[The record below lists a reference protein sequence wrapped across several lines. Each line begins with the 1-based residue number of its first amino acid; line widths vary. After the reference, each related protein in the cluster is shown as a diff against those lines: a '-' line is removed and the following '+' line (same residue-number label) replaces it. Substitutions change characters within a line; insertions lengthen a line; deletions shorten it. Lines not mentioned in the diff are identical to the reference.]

1 MKMLVIADDFTGAN
15 DTGVQ
20 LAKKGARTDV
30 LLCEKPLKEKS
41 SRSHKPDVLVV
52 NTESRAVTAAQA
64 AERVTR
70 AIKEQTS
77 AQTSKLQIYKKIDS
91 TFRGNVGAEVEA
103 ALKASGAK
111 IALVAPAI
119 PAAGRVTLD
128 GICLVNRI
136 PLMETEFAS
145 DPKTPIKSSR
155 IKDVLA
161 EQTSLPIYE
170 VNIAQVR
177 SSTLTETLNKLAQGL
192 ECIAVLDAEVESDL
206 SAIADALAELTQPYL
221 LVGAAG
227 LAGALPSSLY
237 LKDRQRLPVLVVA
250 GSMSEA
256 TRKQIIYAQREKA
269 LSIVDVDVEQLL
281 QPDNRSV
288 MNQIIQQAA
297 EVLREHKH
305 CVLRTCRDEAARLMI
320 DQLCDRYQYSR
331 QQLGEKI
338 SSTLGAITLELLAL
352 SQIGGLFLTG
362 GDIAIAVARALN
374 AEGYRISGEVSPC
387 IPCGSFVNS
396 EIDDLPVI
404 TKAGGFG
411 ADSALSDAIF
421 FIEELY
427 HGK

>member
-30 LLCEKPLKEKS
+30 LLHEKPLRNPKS
-41 SRSHKPDVLVV
+41 DVLVI
-52 NTESRAVTAAQA
+52 NTESRAATAQQA
-64 AERVTR
+64 AKSVAK
-70 AIKEQTS
+70 AIK
-77 AQTSKLQIYKKIDS
+77 AQTESQDSPLQVYKKIDS
-91 TFRGNVGAEVEA
+91 TFRGNVGAEIESA
-103 ALKASGAK
+103 MKASGAR
-111 IALVAPAI
+111 IALVAAAI

-128 GICLVNRI
+128 GMCLVNRV
-136 PLMETEFAS
+136 PLVETEFAS
-145 DPKTPIKSSR
+145 DPKTPIRSSR
-155 IKDVLA
+155 IKEIIGEQTALPIHEVSISDVRSPKLTEILNSLA
-161 EQTSLPIYE
+161 EGPDSI
-170 VNIAQVR
+170 V
-177 SSTLTETLNKLAQGL
+177 
-192 ECIAVLDAEVESDL
+192 VLDAEVESDL
-206 SAIADALAELTQPYL
+206 AAIADTLASLQQPYL

-237 LKDRQRLPVLVVA
+237 LEDRGRLPVLVVA

-256 TRKQIIYAQREKA
+256 TRKQIIYAEREKA
-269 LSIVDVDVEQLL
+269 LSIIDIDVEQLL
-281 QPDNRSV
+281 KPNNRSV
-288 MNQIIQQAA
+288 MNQIIEQAA
-297 EVLREHKH
+297 DVLRERKH
-305 CVLRTCRDEAARLMI
+305 CVLCTCRNDTDRQMI
-320 DQLCDRYQYSR
+320 DQLCQYYQLSR
-331 QQLGEKI
+331 QQLGDKI
-338 SSTLGAITLELLAL
+338 SSTLGTITLDLLAV

-411 ADSALSDAIF
+411 ADSALSDAIY
-421 FIEELY
+421 FIEEMY